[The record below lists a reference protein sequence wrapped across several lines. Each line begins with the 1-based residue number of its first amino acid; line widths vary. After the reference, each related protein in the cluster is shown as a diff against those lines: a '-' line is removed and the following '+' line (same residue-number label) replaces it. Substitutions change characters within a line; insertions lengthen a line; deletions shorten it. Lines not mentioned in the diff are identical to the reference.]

1 MNNTVYKIAQEYN
14 GILKDYVPF
23 SKNNIEDSIKK
34 LISEA
39 AYDYY
44 NRTCHA
50 ITATDYMKLVRCGN
64 RSQYEEKYFER
75 RHKLNSL
82 VAALYY
88 DVDVSDL
95 SYDDILDAV
104 INLIWTICEE
114 SSWCLPAHNTYI
126 RDTPQIILPDINRPV
141 IDLFACETGATLSMV
156 YYTLKDK
163 LDSISPLICER
174 ILYEVNK
181 RITEPYINSH
191 FWWMGNNDEPMCNWT
206 VWCTQ
211 NVLLCSFLLPNN
223 NRRTIFEKAC
233 YSIDCFLKDYGDDG
247 CCDEG
252 PQYYR
257 HAGLCLFGCI
267 DILNNITDSAFVSL
281 YNNDKI
287 RNIAEYIVNIHAC
300 GKYYINY
307 ADSSPLAG
315 SLGVREYLFAKSCN
329 LPSMISLAVNDYK
342 ESLVDKT
349 LFNDES
355 VKLNLYYRIQTIYH
369 SNEIQ
374 HITAAKTEND
384 KDIYYES
391 VGIGILRSPNYTV
404 SIKAGNNGDS
414 HNHNDTGSIILYKGT
429 DPIFVDAGPLT
440 YSQKTFSDK
449 RYEIWTMQSGYHN
462 LPTIDG
468 YDEINGKQYGADSVK
483 VSLSKTSNSEK
494 FISMNI
500 EKAYPIINTT
510 DMNDFTYNRKISI
523 NSDNDTVILTDSLS
537 STPDKISNGVILNFI
552 TFHKPEVNESKQII
566 KIGSASVSYS
576 GAEFTTIEP
585 ISTDD
590 ARLKKSWSH
599 ELYRLRLT
607 MTSKEFKLVIQ

>member
-1 MNNTVYKIAQEYN
+1 MNNTVYNIAKEYN
-14 GILKDYVPF
+14 GILKDYAPF
-23 SKNNIEDSIKK
+23 ERNDIPDSIKT
-34 LISEA
+34 LISETA
-39 AYDYY
+39 DEYY
-44 NRTCHA
+44 NRTCPE

-88 DVDVSDL
+88 DINVNNH
-95 SYDDILDAV
+95 SYDEIIDAV
-104 INLIWTICEE
+104 INLIWAICEE

-126 RDTPQIILPDINRPV
+126 RDSAQIILPDTNKPV
-141 IDLFACETGATLSMV
+141 LDLFACETGATLSMV

-163 LDSISPLICER
+163 LDIISPLICER

-191 FWWMGNNDEPMCNWT
+191 FWWMGNNDEIMCNWT

-211 NVLLCSFLLPNN
+211 NVLLCSFMLPNN
-223 NRRTIFEKAC
+223 NRRAIFEKAC

-257 HAGLCLFGCI
+257 HAGLCLFGCL
-267 DILNNITDSAFVSL
+267 DILNQITDNAFITL
-281 YNNDKI
+281 YSNDKI

-315 SLGVREYLFAKSCN
+315 SLTVREYLFAINCK
-329 LPSMISLAVNDYK
+329 LPTMISLAVNDYK
-342 ESLVDKT
+342 ESVKDKT
-349 LFNDES
+349 LFKDES

-369 SNEIQ
+369 SEEILNALDIKAENE
-374 HITAAKTEND
+374 

-391 VGIGILRSPNYTV
+391 VGIGIMRSPDYTI

-414 HNHNDTGSIILYKGT
+414 HNHNDTGSIIIYKGT
-429 DPIFVDAGPLT
+429 DPIMVDVGPLT

-449 RYEIWTMQSGYHN
+449 RYEIWTLQSGYHN

-468 YDEINGKQYGADSVK
+468 YDQINGKQYGAGQVI
-483 VSLSKTSNSEK
+483 VSLSKVTPSER

-500 EKAYPIINTT
+500 EKAYPSIKTLDKHNI
-510 DMNDFTYNRKISI
+510 TYNRKISI
-523 NSDNDTVILTDSLS
+523 NSAGDTVTLTDSLS
-537 STPDKISNGVILNFI
+537 VTPDKISNGVILNFI
-552 TFHKPEVNESKQII
+552 TMHKPEVDETKQLIN
-566 KIGSASVSYS
+566 IGSADVSYT
-576 GAEFTTIEP
+576 GAEFTEVEP
-585 ISTDD
+585 LDTSD
-590 ARLKKSWSH
+590 ARLRKSWPH
-599 ELYRLRLT
+599 NLYRIRLT
-607 MTSKEFKLVIQ
+607 MTSSEFKLVIH

>member
-1 MNNTVYKIAQEYN
+1 MNNTLYNIAKEYN
-14 GILKDYVPF
+14 GILKDYAPF
-23 SKNNIEDSIKK
+23 ERNDIPDSIKT
-34 LISEA
+34 LISETA
-39 AYDYY
+39 DEYY
-44 NRTCHA
+44 NITCPE
-50 ITATDYMKLVRCGN
+50 ITATDYMRLVRCGN

-88 DVDVSDL
+88 DINVNNH
-95 SYDDILDAV
+95 SYDEIIDAV
-104 INLIWTICEE
+104 INLIWAICEE

-126 RDTPQIILPDINRPV
+126 RDSAQIILPDTNKPV
-141 IDLFACETGATLSMV
+141 LDLFACETGATLSMV

-163 LDSISPLICER
+163 LDIISPLICER

-191 FWWMGNNDEPMCNWT
+191 FWWMGNNDEIMCNWT

-211 NVLLCSFLLPNN
+211 NVLLCSFMLPNN
-223 NRRTIFEKAC
+223 NRRSIFEKAC

-257 HAGLCLFGCI
+257 HAGLCLFGCL
-267 DILNNITDSAFVSL
+267 DILNQITDNAFITL
-281 YNNDKI
+281 YSNDKI

-315 SLGVREYLFAKSCN
+315 SLTVREYLFAINCK
-329 LPSMISLAVNDYK
+329 LPTMISLAVNDYK
-342 ESLVDKT
+342 ESVKDKT

-369 SNEIQ
+369 SEEILNALDIKAENE
-374 HITAAKTEND
+374 

-391 VGIGILRSPNYTV
+391 VGIGIMRSPDYTI

-414 HNHNDTGSIILYKGT
+414 HNHNDTGSIIIYKRT
-429 DPIFVDAGPLT
+429 DPIMVDVGPLT

-468 YDEINGKQYGADSVK
+468 YDQINGKQYGAGQVI
-483 VSLSKTSNSEK
+483 VSLSKDTPSER

-500 EKAYPIINTT
+500 EKAYPNIKTLDKHSI
-510 DMNDFTYNRKISI
+510 TYNRKISI
-523 NSDNDTVILTDSLS
+523 NSAGDTVTLTDSLS
-537 STPDKISNGVILNFI
+537 VTPDKISNGVILNFI
-552 TFHKPEVNESKQII
+552 TMHKPEVDETKQLIN
-566 KIGSASVSYS
+566 IGSAGVSYT
-576 GAEFTTIEP
+576 GAEFTEVEP
-585 ISTDD
+585 LDTSD
-590 ARLKKSWSH
+590 ARLRKSWPH
-599 ELYRLRLT
+599 NLYRIRLT
-607 MTSKEFKLVIQ
+607 MTSSEFKLVIH